1 MNHKNRVMR
10 FIFLC
15 MIVTLARCS
24 SSNTASN
31 TGLISS
37 KKDLKHIRFEGGDGS
52 SLVRAVTIK
61 NAKNGYQ
68 GIQAQSL
75 YIENR
80 YGIRNLDWRMKS
92 QELKQERNKT
102 FDKITIERIAAQKEA
117 VIYFDISD
125 FYGKL

>member
-1 MNHKNRVMR
+1 MR

-15 MIVTLARCS
+15 MILTLVSCN

-37 KKDLKHIRFEGGDGS
+37 KGALKHISFEGGDGS
-52 SLVRAVTIK
+52 SLVRAVIIK

-117 VIYFDISD
+117 VIYFDISE